1 MGVDDRLWTSNASPV
16 ARLFRNKVMFLLMI
30 MLIYDK
36 PLLSDQPPL
45 SNHSQVPGGGL
56 FKGDSTV
63 FSLDPVHKG
72 LVITELPCSPLF
84 HNN

>member
-56 FKGDSTV
+56 FNGGLTV
-63 FSLDPVHKG
+63 FS
-72 LVITELPCSPLF
+72 
-84 HNN
+84 